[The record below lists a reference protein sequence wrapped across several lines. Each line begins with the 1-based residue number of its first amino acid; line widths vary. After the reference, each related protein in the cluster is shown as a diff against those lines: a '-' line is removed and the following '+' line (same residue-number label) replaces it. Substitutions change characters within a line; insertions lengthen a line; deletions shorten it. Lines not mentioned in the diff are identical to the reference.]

1 MTREELL
8 RREYLGRIERV
19 IDHVYAHFGEELGV
33 DELADVAA
41 FSRFHFHRVFAS
53 VVGETVSDFVK
64 RVRLERAAA
73 RLVDHPE
80 ESVTEVA
87 MATGFSSPSVFA
99 RSFKERFGVPASA
112 WRDLDREGR
121 RALAASLGDEGA
133 GGRPAAG
140 GSSGGPAGGTEGQ
153 ALRTDSQAESRE
165 GQERRA
171 SGGYPSP
178 IALEKGWRKGMDKL
192 EFKVEVKELPELTV
206 AYARHVGAFRG
217 IGEAFARLGRW
228 AGPRGLYAAPGALS
242 LAVYHD
248 SPETTEE
255 SKLRSSACVSVPK
268 GTEVSG
274 DINLMTLPG
283 GKYAVARF
291 EIRPDE
297 FGRAWDAFMGEWF
310 PSSGWQ
316 PDDRPCYEVYVSDPD
331 KHPEG
336 KFVVDICEPVRPL

>member
-19 IDHVYAHFGEELGV
+19 VDHVYAHLGEELGV
-33 DELADVAA
+33 EELADVAA

-64 RVRLERAAA
+64 RVRLQRAAA

-87 MATGFSSPSVFA
+87 MASGFSSPSVFA
-99 RSFKERFGVPASA
+99 RSFKERFGVSASA
-112 WRDLDREGR
+112 WRGMDREGR
-121 RALAASLGDEGA
+121 RALAASLGVGE
-133 GGRPAAG
+133 GGRAA
-140 GSSGGPAGGTEGQ
+140 GGPAGGSVGQ
-153 ALRTDSQAESRE
+153 ALRTGSQAESRE
-165 GQERRA
+165 GQEPGA
-171 SGGYPSP
+171 FGGYPSF
-178 IALEKGWRKGMDKL
+178 IAFEKGWRKDMDKID
-192 EFKVEVKELPELTV
+192 FKVEVKELPELTV
-206 AYARHVGAFRG
+206 AYARHVGSFQG

-228 AGPRGLYAAPGALS
+228 AGPRGFYAAPGALS

-255 SKLRSSACVSVPK
+255 SKLRSSACVTVPR

-274 DINLMTLPG
+274 DINLMTIPG
-283 GKYAVARF
+283 GKFAVARF
-291 EIRPDE
+291 EIRPDQ
-297 FGRAWDAFMGEWF
+297 FGGAWDALMGEWF

-316 PDDRPCYEVYVSDPD
+316 PDDRTCYEVYVVDPD
-331 KHPEG
+331 RHPEG
-336 KFVVDICEPVRPL
+336 KFVIDICEPVRPL